1 MARDRKDKSTISF
14 FERMDLGEK
23 LVPDW
28 NIPHEF
34 PDLTK
39 YPQIAI
45 DLETRDPNLMTM
57 GPGWAR
63 NDGYVVGIA
72 IAAGD
77 QAWYFPIR
85 HENGHNMDPK
95 MTMK

>member
-45 DLETRDPNLMTM
+45 DLETKLGTSRSATRTVTTWTP
-57 GPGWAR
+57 R
-63 NDGYVVGIA
+63 
-72 IAAGD
+72 
-77 QAWYFPIR
+77 
-85 HENGHNMDPK
+85 
-95 MTMK
+95 